1 MSPHECIAKLSATLC
16 LRSDAEHVR
25 QRLARAF
32 VEHVDDLW
40 PAGRNQGATPEWIEG
55 HVDEMLAVIE
65 RLFAAATDDQPGA
78 PKFLNRMSWLPALVD
93 EIAADGARLDG

>member
-1 MSPHECIAKLSATLC
+1 MEFL
-16 LRSDAEHVR
+16 
-25 QRLARAF
+25 
-32 VEHVDDLW
+32 
-40 PAGRNQGATPEWIEG
+40 
-55 HVDEMLAVIE
+55 LAVIE